1 MRKIFIISFLLINT
15 VVFSQKKVIK
25 KFDTAVNEI
34 EISTIGLDSF
44 VIENSTSNFIEI
56 TLYAENSNKQ
66 HIVFKSENKT
76 AQLEFKISEIETEE
90 TVFRKFITKR
100 LQRASASIKIPKGKK
115 VTLFGENIGIESKN
129 YKGRLAI
136 FIDKGIVK
144 LNNIQ
149 DNTSVKMYSGN
160 IYATIKNTNVSLI
173 SNIGKINIDD
183 VLYEKTYKKKQAKSN
198 KELSVLSIKA
208 NIFLTTK

>member
-1 MRKIFIISFLLINT
+1 M
-15 VVFSQKKVIK
+15 IK

-76 AQLEFKISEIETEE
+76 AQLEFKISEIVTEE

-100 LQRASASIKIPKGKK
+100 LQRANASIKIPKDKK
-115 VTLFGENIGIESKN
+115 VTIFGENLSFESKD
-129 YKGRLAI
+129 YKGGLEVYLE
-136 FIDKGIVK
+136 KGIVK

-149 DNTSVKMYSGN
+149 DNIKVKLYSGN
-160 IYATIKNTNVSLI
+160 IYGHIKSANISVV
-173 SNIGKINIDD
+173 SNIGKIKVDD
-183 VLYEKTYKKKQAKSN
+183 IFYKKTYQKKKKH
-198 KELSVLSIKA
+198 IKK
-208 NIFLTTK
+208 I

>member
-1 MRKIFIISFLLINT
+1 MINT
-15 VVFSQKKVIK
+15 VSFSQKKVIK
-25 KFDTAVNEI
+25 KFESKVNEI
-34 EISTIGLDSF
+34 EISTIGLDNF
-44 VIENSTSNFIEI
+44 IIENSTSNFIEI
-56 TLYAENSNKQ
+56 TLFAENSNKQ
-66 HIVFKSENKT
+66 HIVFTSENKT

-160 IYATIKNTNVSLI
+160 IYATIKNTNVSVI

-183 VLYEKTYKKKQAKSN
+183 VFYEKTYKKKQAKSS
-198 KELSVLSIKA
+198 KELSVTSIKA

>member
-76 AQLEFKISEIETEE
+76 AQLEFKISEIVTEE

-100 LQRASASIKIPKGKK
+100 LQRANAIIKMPKDKK
-115 VTLFGENIGIESKN
+115 VTIFGENLSFESKD
-129 YKGRLAI
+129 YKGSLEVYLE
-136 FIDKGIVK
+136 KGIVK

-149 DNTSVKMYSGN
+149 DNIKVKLYSGN
-160 IYATIKNTNVSLI
+160 IYGHIKSANISVV
-173 SNIGKINIDD
+173 SNIGKIKVDD
-183 VLYEKTYKKKQAKSN
+183 IFYKKTYQKKEKKYQKKFSIT
-198 KELSVLSIKA
+198 SIKA
-208 NIFLTTK
+208 NIFLSTK